1 MTELKCCPLT
11 SVKGSHDRQHRADLY
26 MRFRRGTTKEHPG
39 KLTESQG
46 PAWGDWAGP
55 EWAGA
60 VSQKRLGQ
68 EQNGGHF
75 WARLWLSFKGPCPR
89 GVTLWAR
96 KGS

>member
-1 MTELKCCPLT
+1 
-11 SVKGSHDRQHRADLY
+11 

-89 GVTLWAR
+89 GVTLWASADF
-96 KGS
+96 GSWGKTEAQQYANEVTTVFGQ